1 NLAGAPN
8 PSAPPMATAVS
19 APVSTATVRVSNIPP
34 SAVAKELLAFFDSAV
49 AAAGAAYACEIA
61 AARRGWLSRC
71 IGIVQFDSTAAA
83 TLAAE
88 LASSGRLPR
97 FLGSLLSVSPAP
109 ADLLPRA
116 PDHSLRTADARLL
129 VGNRIAEREFE
140 AADSWD
146 SVRVEV
152 IPGKRRID
160 LYLDHDSQRY
170 RLEDIRNCYKCS
182 FDGAGAILL
191 KLMYAPRI
199 CTKISGPAVYSRF
212 SDDRFH
218 ACKEDV
224 KFTWVRALDFT
235 PNHSFGKCSTLA
247 LVLDE
252 GAPVPF
258 ILNSLPLSGE
268 LGELVISLM
277 EFVGPSSK
285 VVPLVDCPTGCSVS
299 YEVLFRVNSLVHMGK
314 IIAKHVN
321 AGLFKALEEIP
332 VHISRRIFEKMSKL
346 EFTCYEPLEFIQKEV
361 HSRKRSHN
369 ALLSSK
375 TEGKGK
381 LMMCYRIHI
390 TPSRIYC
397 LGPEEE
403 VTNYVVKH
411 HKKYASDFAR
421 VTFVDED
428 WSKLFPDAIS
438 ARTGRGFFSQPLK
451 TGLYYRI
458 LSILK
463 EGFSIGPKKY
473 EFLAFSASQLRG
485 SSVWMFASNDS
496 LKAEDIRRW
505 MGHFEEIRSVSK
517 CAARMGQLFSS
528 SRQTVEILPR
538 DVEEIPDIEVTTDG
552 TKHIFSDGIGKI
564 SEKFAK
570 DVAYEIGLDPMNPPS
585 AFQIRYGGYK
595 GVIAVDPDSFRRLS
609 LRPSMKKFESKSTMF
624 NITSWSKP
632 QPCYMNREIISLL
645 STLGIRDEIFE
656 LMQQDDMRELDEML
670 TNREA
675 ALSVLG
681 KIGSTETKTA
691 SKMLLQGYEPSLEP
705 YLLMILKA
713 HQDNRLTDIR
723 TRCKIH
729 VPKGRV
735 LIGCLDETGEL
746 KYGQVYIRITKNSKE
761 QKDNGQPYF
770 SKDNRK
776 DKTAVVVGKVAIS
789 KNPCLHPGDIR
800 VLEAVYDHGL
810 YANNLVDC
818 VVFPQRGE
826 RPHPNECSGGDLD
839 GDLYFITWDEKLIPE
854 KVDSPMDYTAARPR
868 IMDHVV
874 TLEEIQKYFVDY
886 MINDSLGAI
895 STAHLVHADRHP
907 MKARSPE
914 CLQLAALH
922 SMAVDFAKSGA
933 PAEMPR
939 SLRPREYPDFMER
952 WDKPMYISNGALGK
966 LYRAAASQ
974 MQSSPAPSF
983 AQPNPVFDPDLEVPG
998 FEEFLESAE
1007 ECYDLYVEKLTALMG
1022 HYGAEQ
1028 EDEILTGNIRNR
1040 LLYLKK
1046 DNKRYFEMKD
1056 RIIDSVEGLHK
1067 EARGWFTSRP
1077 KAEASRRASAWYRV
1091 TYHPDHRRR
1100 EKKWFWSFPWI
1111 ICDELLKIEESNNGD
1126 GLQRVVDE
1134 QMMDWNTLACLS

>member
-1 NLAGAPN
+1 
-8 PSAPPMATAVS
+8 MATAVS
-19 APVSTATVRVSNIPP
+19 APVFTATVRVSNIPP

-49 AAAGAAYACEIA
+49 AAAGEAYACEIA
-61 AARRGWLSRC
+61 AARRGWLSR
-71 IGIVQFDSTAAA
+71 GDGSVQFDSTATA
-83 TLAAE
+83 TFAAE

-116 PDHSLRTADARLL
+116 PDLSLRVADARLL
-129 VGNRIAEREFE
+129 VGNRVAEREFQ

-152 IPGKRRID
+152 IPAKRRID
-160 LYLDHDSQRY
+160 LYLNHDSQRY
-170 RLEDIRNCYKCS
+170 KLEVFFEDIRNCYQCS
-182 FDGAGAILL
+182 FHGAGAILL
-191 KLMYAPRI
+191 QLMYAPRI
-199 CTKISGPAVYSRF
+199 CTTISGPAVYSRF

-218 ACKEDV
+218 ACKEDA

-252 GAPVPF
+252 GAPVSF
-258 ILNSLPLSGE
+258 ILNSLPMSGE
-268 LGELVISLM
+268 LGELVISSM
-277 EFVGPSSK
+277 EFFGPSSK
-285 VVPLVDCPTGCSVS
+285 VVPLVDCPSGCSVS
-299 YEVLFRVNSLVHMGK
+299 YEVLFRLNSLVHMGK
-314 IIAKHVN
+314 IVAKDVN
-321 AGLFKALEEIP
+321 ADLFKALEEIP

-346 EFTCYEPLEFIQKEV
+346 DFTCYEPLQFIQQEA
-361 HSRKRSHN
+361 HSRKRSHDG
-369 ALLSSK
+369 LLSSK
-375 TEGKGK
+375 TEGEGK

-390 TPSRIYC
+390 TPSKIYC

-403 VTNYVVKH
+403 VSNYVVKH
-411 HKKYASDFAR
+411 HRQYASDFAR

-451 TGLYYRI
+451 TGLYHRI

-505 MGHFEEIRSVSK
+505 MGNFEDIRSVSK

-528 SRQTVEILPR
+528 SRQTLEILPR

-552 TKHIFSDGIGKI
+552 SKYIFSDGIGKI
-564 SEKFAK
+564 SERLAK
-570 DVAYEIGLDPMNPPS
+570 EMACRIGLDYTNPPS

-595 GVIAVDPDSFRRLS
+595 GVVAVDPDSFRNLS
-609 LRPSMKKFESKSTMF
+609 LRPSMKKFESESRMF
-624 NITSWSKP
+624 NITSTSKS
-632 QPCYMNREIISLL
+632 QPCYMNREVISLL

-656 LMQQDDMRELDEML
+656 SMQQNDMRELDEML

-681 KIGSTETKTA
+681 KIGSAETKTA
-691 SKMLLQGYEPSLEP
+691 SKILLQGYEPSLEP

-746 KYGQVYIRITKNSKE
+746 EYGQVYIRITKNSKE
-761 QKDNGQPYF
+761 QKDNCQPF
-770 SKDNRK
+770 FAEDNGK
-776 DKTAVVVGKVAIS
+776 EKTAVVVGKVAVS

-810 YANNLVDC
+810 YAKNLVDC

-922 SMAVDFAKSGA
+922 SMAADFAKTGA

-939 SLRPREYPDFMER
+939 SLRPKEYPDFMER
-952 WDKPMYISNGALGK
+952 WDKPTYISNRALGK
-966 LYRAAASQ
+966 LYRVAVSRMQSTPAPSSLA
-974 MQSSPAPSF
+974 QSSPA
-983 AQPNPVFDPDLEVPG
+983 FDPDLEVPG
-998 FEEFLESAE
+998 FEEFLAFAE
-1007 ECYDLYVEKLTALMG
+1007 ECYDLYAEKLSTLMSY
-1022 HYGAEQ
+1022 YGAER

-1056 RIIDSVEGLHK
+1056 RIIDSVDGLHK
-1067 EARGWFTSRP
+1067 EVQGWFRSRP

-1091 TYHPDHRRR
+1091 TYHPDHHRPG
-1100 EKKWFWSFPWI
+1100 KKQFWSFPWI
-1111 ICDELLKIEESNNGD
+1111 VCDELLKIKESSKRRRQQVD
-1126 GLQRVVDE
+1126 G
-1134 QMMDWNTLACLS
+1134 AAA

>member
-1 NLAGAPN
+1 
-8 PSAPPMATAVS
+8 
-19 APVSTATVRVSNIPP
+19 
-34 SAVAKELLAFFDSAV
+34 
-49 AAAGAAYACEIA
+49 
-61 AARRGWLSRC
+61 
-71 IGIVQFDSTAAA
+71 
-83 TLAAE
+83 
-88 LASSGRLPR
+88 
-97 FLGSLLSVSPAP
+97 
-109 ADLLPRA
+109 
-116 PDHSLRTADARLL
+116 
-129 VGNRIAEREFE
+129 
-140 AADSWD
+140 
-146 SVRVEV
+146 
-152 IPGKRRID
+152 
-160 LYLDHDSQRY
+160 
-170 RLEDIRNCYKCS
+170 
-182 FDGAGAILL
+182 
-191 KLMYAPRI
+191 MYAPRI
-199 CTKISGPAVYSRF
+199 YTTISGPAVYSRF

-218 ACKEDV
+218 ACKEDA

-235 PNHSFGKCSTLA
+235 HNHSFGKCSTLA

-252 GAPVPF
+252 GAPVSF
-258 ILNSLPLSGE
+258 IINSLPLSGE
-268 LGELVISLM
+268 LGELVISSM
-277 EFVGPSSK
+277 EFFGPGSK
-285 VVPLVDCPTGCSVS
+285 VVPLVDCPSGCSVS
-299 YEVLFRVNSLVHMGK
+299 YEVLFRLNSLVHMGK
-314 IIAKHVN
+314 IVAKDVN
-321 AGLFKALEEIP
+321 ADLFRALQEIP
-332 VHISRRIFEKMSKL
+332 VHISRRVFEKMSKL
-346 EFTCYEPLEFIQKEV
+346 ECTCYEPLRFIQQEA
-361 HSRKRSHN
+361 HSRKRGQD

-375 TEGKGK
+375 TEGEGK

-390 TPSRIYC
+390 TPSKIYC

-403 VTNYVVKH
+403 VSNYVVKH
-411 HKKYASDFAR
+411 HKQYASDFAR

-496 LKAEDIRRW
+496 LKAEDIRTW
-505 MGHFEEIRSVSK
+505 MGNFEDIRSVSK

-528 SRQTVEILPR
+528 SRQTLEILPR

-552 TKHIFSDGIGKI
+552 SKYIFSDGIGKI
-564 SEKFAK
+564 SERLAK
-570 DVAYEIGLDPMNPPS
+570 EMACRIGLDYTNPPS

-595 GVIAVDPDSFRRLS
+595 GVVAVDPDSFRNLS
-609 LRPSMKKFESKSTMF
+609 LRPSMKKFESKSRMF
-624 NITSWSKP
+624 NITSTSKS
-632 QPCYMNREIISLL
+632 QPCYMNREVISLL

-656 LMQQDDMRELDEML
+656 SMQQNDMRELDEML

-681 KIGSTETKTA
+681 KIGSAETKTA
-691 SKMLLQGYEPSLEP
+691 SQILLQGYEPSLEP

-746 KYGQVYIRITKNSKE
+746 EYGQVYIRITKNSKE
-761 QKDNGQPYF
+761 QKDNCQPYF
-770 SKDNRK
+770 AEDNGK
-776 DKTAVVVGKVAIS
+776 EKTAVVVGKVAVS

-810 YANNLVDC
+810 YAKNLVDC

-854 KVDSPMDYTAARPR
+854 KVDLPMDYTAARPR

-939 SLRPREYPDFMER
+939 SLRPKEYPDFMER
-952 WDKPMYISNGALGK
+952 WDKPSCISNGALGK
-966 LYRAAASQ
+966 LYRAAASR
-974 MQSSPAPSF
+974 MQSASAPSSSAQPSPA
-983 AQPNPVFDPDLEVPG
+983 FDPDLEVPG
-998 FEEFLESAE
+998 FEEFLASAE
-1007 ECYDLYVEKLTALMG
+1007 ECYDLYVEKLSTLMSY
-1022 HYGAEQ
+1022 YGAEH

-1067 EARGWFTSRP
+1067 EVQGWFRSRP

-1091 TYHPDHRRR
+1091 TYHPDHRRPG
-1100 EKKWFWSFPWI
+1100 KKQFWSFPWI
-1111 ICDELLKIEESNNGD
+1111 VCDELLKIKESSKRRRQQVD
-1126 GLQRVVDE
+1126 G
-1134 QMMDWNTLACLS
+1134 AAA

>member
-1 NLAGAPN
+1 
-8 PSAPPMATAVS
+8 MATAASV
-19 APVSTATVRVSNIPP
+19 PVSTATVRVSNIPA
-34 SAVAKELLAFFDSAV
+34 SAVAKELLQFFDSAV
-49 AAAGAAYACEIA
+49 AAAGGAYACEIA
-61 AARRGWLSRC
+61 ATRRGWLSR
-71 IGIVQFDSTAAA
+71 GNGSVQFDSTATA
-83 TLAAE
+83 TLAGE

-116 PDHSLRTADARLL
+116 PDLSLRVADARLV
-129 VGNRIAEREFE
+129 VGNRVAEREFA

-146 SVRVEV
+146 SVRVEI
-152 IPGKRRID
+152 IPGKRRMD
-160 LYLDHDSQRY
+160 VYLNHDSQMFK
-170 RLEDIRNCYKCS
+170 LEVFFEDIRNCYQCS
-182 FDGAGAILL
+182 FDGAGGILL
-191 KLMYAPRI
+191 QLMYAPRI
-199 CTKISGPAVYSRF
+199 CTTISGPAVYSRF

-218 ACKEDV
+218 ACKEDA

-252 GAPVPF
+252 GAPVSF

-268 LGELVISLM
+268 LGELVISSM
-277 EFVGPSSK
+277 DFFGSSSK
-285 VVPLVDCPTGCSVS
+285 VVPLVDCPSGCSVS
-299 YEVLFRVNSLVHMGK
+299 YEVLFRLNSLVHMGK
-314 IIAKHVN
+314 LVAKHVN
-321 AGLFKALEEIP
+321 ADLFKALEEIP

-346 EFTCYEPLEFIQKEV
+346 EFTCYEPLQFIQQEA
-361 HSRKRSHN
+361 HSRKRSHD

-375 TEGKGK
+375 TEGEGK

-390 TPSRIYC
+390 TPSKIYC

-403 VTNYVVKH
+403 VSNYVVKH
-411 HKKYASDFAR
+411 HKQYASDFTR

-505 MGHFEEIRSVSK
+505 MGNFEEIRSVSK

-528 SRQTVEILPR
+528 SRQTLDILPR

-552 TKHIFSDGIGKI
+552 TKYIFSDGIGKI
-564 SEKFAK
+564 SERFAK
-570 DVAYEIGLDPMNPPS
+570 EMACRIGLDYTNPPS

-595 GVIAVDPDSFRRLS
+595 GVVAVDPDSFRNLS
-609 LRPSMKKFESKSTMF
+609 LRPSMKKFESKSRMF
-624 NITSWSKP
+624 NITSTSKS

-656 LMQQDDMRELDEML
+656 LMQQHDMRELDEML

-681 KIGSTETKTA
+681 KIGSAETKTA
-691 SKMLLQGYEPSLEP
+691 SKILLQGYEPSLEP

-746 KYGQVYIRITKNSKE
+746 EYGQVYIRITKNSKE
-761 QKDNGQPYF
+761 QKDNCQPYF
-770 SKDNRK
+770 SEDNGK
-776 DKTAVVVGKVAIS
+776 DKTAVVVGKVAVS

-810 YANNLVDC
+810 YSKNLVDC

-939 SLRPREYPDFMER
+939 SLRPKEYPDFMER
-952 WDKPMYISNGALGK
+952 WDKPTYISNGPLGK
-966 LYRAAASQ
+966 LYRAAASR
-974 MQSSPAPSF
+974 MQSAPAPSSS
-983 AQPNPVFDPDLEVPG
+983 AQPIPAFDPDLEVPG
-998 FEEFLESAE
+998 FEEFLVSAE
-1007 ECYDLYVEKLTALMG
+1007 ECYDLYAEKLSTLMSY
-1022 HYGAEQ
+1022 YGTEH

-1067 EARGWFTSRP
+1067 EVRGWFTSRP
-1077 KAEASRRASAWYRV
+1077 KAEAARRASAWYHMA
-1091 TYHPDHRRR
+1091 YHPDHHQPGKRR
-1100 EKKWFWSFPWI
+1100 FWSFPWI
-1111 ICDELLKIEESNNGD
+1111 ICDELLTIKESSRRHRQQVD
-1126 GLQRVVDE
+1126 G
-1134 QMMDWNTLACLS
+1134 AAA

>member
-1 NLAGAPN
+1 
-8 PSAPPMATAVS
+8 MATAVS
-19 APVSTATVRVSNIPP
+19 APVFTATVRVSIPP
-34 SAVAKELLAFFDSAV
+34 SAVAKELLAFFDSSV
-49 AAAGAAYACEIA
+49 AAAGEAYACEIA
-61 AARRGWLSRC
+61 AARRGWLSR
-71 IGIVQFDSTAAA
+71 GDGSVQFDSTATA

-88 LASSGRLPR
+88 LASSCRLPR
-97 FLGSLLSVSPAP
+97 FLGSLLSVSPASV
-109 ADLLPRA
+109 DLLPRA
-116 PDHSLRTADARLL
+116 PDLSLRVADARLL
-129 VGNRIAEREFE
+129 VGNRVAEREFE
-140 AADSWD
+140 AADTWD

-160 LYLDHDSQRY
+160 LYLNHDSQRY
-170 RLEDIRNCYKCS
+170 RLEVYFEDIRNCLQCS
-182 FDGAGAILL
+182 FDGAGVILL
-191 KLMYAPRI
+191 QLMYAPRI
-199 CTKISGPAVYSRF
+199 CTTISGPAVYSRF

-218 ACKEDV
+218 ACKEDA

-235 PNHSFGKCSTLA
+235 RNHSFGKCSTLA

-252 GAPVPF
+252 GAPVSF
-258 ILNSLPLSGE
+258 ILNSLPMSGE
-268 LGELVISLM
+268 LGELVISSM
-277 EFVGPSSK
+277 EFFGPSSK
-285 VVPLVDCPTGCSVS
+285 AVPLVDCPSGCSVS
-299 YEVLFRVNSLVHMGK
+299 YEVLFRLNSLVHMGK
-314 IIAKHVN
+314 IVSKDVN
-321 AGLFKALEEIP
+321 ADLFKALEEIP

-346 EFTCYEPLEFIQKEV
+346 DFTCYEPLQFIQQEA
-361 HSRKRSHN
+361 HSRKRSHDG
-369 ALLSSK
+369 LLSSK
-375 TEGKGK
+375 TEGEGK

-390 TPSRIYC
+390 TPSKIYC

-403 VTNYVVKH
+403 VSNYVVKH
-411 HKKYASDFAR
+411 HKQYASDFAR

-451 TGLYYRI
+451 TGLYHRI

-485 SSVWMFASNDS
+485 SSVRMFASNDS

-505 MGHFEEIRSVSK
+505 MGNFEDIRSVSK

-528 SRQTVEILPR
+528 SRQTLEILPR

-552 TKHIFSDGIGKI
+552 SKYIFSDGIGKI
-564 SEKFAK
+564 SERLAK
-570 DVAYEIGLDPMNPPS
+570 EMACRIGLDYTNPPS

-595 GVIAVDPDSFRRLS
+595 GVVAVDPDSFRNLS
-609 LRPSMKKFESKSTMF
+609 LRPSMKKFESKSRMF
-624 NITSWSKP
+624 NITSTSKS
-632 QPCYMNREIISLL
+632 QPCYMNREVISLL

-656 LMQQDDMRELDEML
+656 SMQQNDMRELDEML

-681 KIGSTETKTA
+681 KIGSAETKTA
-691 SKMLLQGYEPSLEP
+691 SKILLQGYEPSLEP

-729 VPKGRV
+729 APKGRV

-746 KYGQVYIRITKNSKE
+746 EYGQVYIRITKNSKE
-761 QKDNGQPYF
+761 QKDNCLPYF
-770 SKDNRK
+770 AEDNGK
-776 DKTAVVVGKVAIS
+776 EKTAVVVGKVAVS

-810 YANNLVDC
+810 YAKNLVDC

-922 SMAVDFAKSGA
+922 SMAVDFAKTGA

-939 SLRPREYPDFMER
+939 SLRPKEYPDFMER
-952 WDKPMYISNGALGK
+952 WDKPTYISNGALGK
-966 LYRAAASQ
+966 LYRAAASRMQ
-974 MQSSPAPSF
+974 SAPAPSSSAQSSPA
-983 AQPNPVFDPDLEVPG
+983 FDPDLEVPG
-998 FEEFLESAE
+998 FEEFLASAE
-1007 ECYDLYVEKLTALMG
+1007 EFYDLYAEKLSTLMSY
-1022 HYGAEQ
+1022 YGAEH

-1056 RIIDSVEGLHK
+1056 RISSVEGLHK
-1067 EARGWFTSRP
+1067 EVQGWFRSRP
-1077 KAEASRRASAWYRV
+1077 KAEASRWASAWYRV
-1091 TYHPDHRRR
+1091 TYHPEHRRPG
-1100 EKKWFWSFPWI
+1100 KKQFWSFPWI
-1111 ICDELLKIEESNNGD
+1111 VCDELLKIKESSMRRR
-1126 GLQRVVDE
+1126 QQVD
-1134 QMMDWNTLACLS
+1134 DAAA

>member
-1 NLAGAPN
+1 
-8 PSAPPMATAVS
+8 MATALS
-19 APVSTATVRVSNIPP
+19 APVSTATVRVFNIPP
-34 SAVAKELLAFFDSAV
+34 SAVAKELLAFFNSAV
-49 AAAGAAYACEIA
+49 AAAGEAYACEIA
-61 AARRGWLSRC
+61 AARRGWLSR
-71 IGIVQFDSTAAA
+71 GNGSVQFDSTATA

-88 LASSGRLPR
+88 LVSSGRLPR

-109 ADLLPRA
+109 SDLLPRA
-116 PDHSLRTADARLL
+116 PDLSLRVADARLL
-129 VGNRIAEREFE
+129 VGNRVAEREFE

-160 LYLDHDSQRY
+160 LYLNHDSKMY
-170 RLEDIRNCYKCS
+170 KLEVFFEDIRNCYQCS

-191 KLMYAPRI
+191 QLMYAPRI
-199 CTKISGPAVYSRF
+199 YTTISGPAVYSRF

-235 PNHSFGKCSTLA
+235 PNHSFGKCSTIA

-252 GAPVPF
+252 GAPVSF
-258 ILNSLPLSGE
+258 ILNSLPFSGE
-268 LGELVISLM
+268 LGELVISSM
-277 EFVGPSSK
+277 EFFGPSSK
-285 VVPLVDCPTGCSVS
+285 VVPLVDCPSGCSVS
-299 YEVLFRVNSLVHMGK
+299 YEVLFRLNSLVHMGK
-314 IIAKHVN
+314 IVAKHVN
-321 AGLFKALEEIP
+321 ADLFKALEEIP

-346 EFTCYEPLEFIQKEV
+346 EFTCYGPWQFIQQEAQ
-361 HSRKRSHN
+361 SRNRSHN

-375 TEGKGK
+375 TEGEGK

-390 TPSRIYC
+390 TPSKIYC

-403 VTNYVVKH
+403 VSNYVVKH
-411 HKKYASDFAR
+411 HKQYASDFAR

-463 EGFSIGPKKY
+463 EGFCIGPKKY

-505 MGHFEEIRSVSK
+505 MGNFEEIRSVSK

-528 SRQTVEILPR
+528 SRQTLEILPR

-552 TKHIFSDGIGKI
+552 TKYIFSDGIGKI
-564 SEKFAK
+564 SERFAK
-570 DVAYEIGLDPMNPPS
+570 EMACRIGLDYTNPPS

-595 GVIAVDPDSFRRLS
+595 GVVAVDPDSFRNLS
-609 LRPSMKKFESKSTMF
+609 LRPSMKKFESKSRMF
-624 NITSWSKP
+624 NITSTSKS
-632 QPCYMNREIISLL
+632 QPSYMNREIISLL

-681 KIGSTETKTA
+681 KIGSAETKTA
-691 SKMLLQGYEPSLEP
+691 SKILLQGYEPSLEP

-746 KYGQVYIRITKNSKE
+746 EYGQVYIRISKNSKE
-761 QKDNGQPYF
+761 QKDNCQPYF
-770 SKDNRK
+770 SEDNGTE
-776 DKTAVVVGKVAIS
+776 KTAVVVGKVAVS

-810 YANNLVDC
+810 YAKNLVDC

-939 SLRPREYPDFMER
+939 SLRPKEYPDFMER
-952 WDKPMYISNGALGK
+952 WDKPTYISDGALGK
-966 LYRAAASQ
+966 LYRAAASR
-974 MQSSPAPSF
+974 MQSAPATSSSAQPSPA
-983 AQPNPVFDPDLEVPG
+983 FDPDLEVPG
-998 FEEFLESAE
+998 FEEFLASAE
-1007 ECYDLYVEKLTALMG
+1007 ECYDLYVEKLSTLIVY
-1022 HYGAEQ
+1022 YGTEH

-1067 EARGWFTSRP
+1067 EVRGWFMSCP
-1077 KAEASRRASAWYRV
+1077 KAEAARRASAWYRV
-1091 TYHPDHRRR
+1091 TYHPDHRRPG
-1100 EKKWFWSFPWI
+1100 KKQFWSFPWI
-1111 ICDELLKIEESNNGD
+1111 VCDELLKIKESNKRRR
-1126 GLQRVVDE
+1126 QQVD
-1134 QMMDWNTLACLS
+1134 DAAA

>member
-1 NLAGAPN
+1 
-8 PSAPPMATAVS
+8 MATALS
-19 APVSTATVRVSNIPP
+19 ATVSTATVRVSNIPP
-34 SAVAKELLAFFDSAV
+34 SAVAKELLAFFNSAV
-49 AAAGAAYACEIA
+49 AAAGEAYACEIA
-61 AARRGWLSRC
+61 AARRGWLSR
-71 IGIVQFDSTAAA
+71 GNGSVQFDSTATA

-109 ADLLPRA
+109 SDLLPRA
-116 PDHSLRTADARLL
+116 PDLSLRVADARLL
-129 VGNRIAEREFE
+129 VGNRVAEREFE

-160 LYLDHDSQRY
+160 LHLNHDSQMY
-170 RLEDIRNCYKCS
+170 RLEVFFEDIRNCYQCS

-191 KLMYAPRI
+191 QLMYAPRI
-199 CTKISGPAVYSRF
+199 CTTISGPAVYSRF

-218 ACKEDV
+218 ACKENA

-252 GAPVPF
+252 GAPVSF
-258 ILNSLPLSGE
+258 ILNSLPFSGE
-268 LGELVISLM
+268 LGELVISSM
-277 EFVGPSSK
+277 EFFGPLSK
-285 VVPLVDCPTGCSVS
+285 VVPLVDCPSGCSVS
-299 YEVLFRVNSLVHMGK
+299 YEVLFRLNSLVHMGK
-314 IIAKHVN
+314 IVAKHVN
-321 AGLFKALEEIP
+321 ADLFKALEEIP

-346 EFTCYEPLEFIQKEV
+346 EFTCYGPLQFIQQEA
-361 HSRKRSHN
+361 HNRNRSHN

-375 TEGKGK
+375 TEGDGK

-390 TPSRIYC
+390 TPSKIYC

-403 VTNYVVKH
+403 VSNYVVKH
-411 HKKYASDFAR
+411 HKQYASDFAR

-458 LSILK
+458 FSILK

-505 MGHFEEIRSVSK
+505 MGNFEEIRSVSK

-528 SRQTVEILPR
+528 SRQTLEILPR

-552 TKHIFSDGIGKI
+552 TKYIFSDGIGKI
-564 SEKFAK
+564 SERFAK
-570 DVAYEIGLDPMNPPS
+570 EMACRIGLDYTNPPS

-595 GVIAVDPDSFRRLS
+595 GVVAVDPDSFRNLS
-609 LRPSMKKFESKSTMF
+609 LRPSMKKFESKSRMF
-624 NITSWSKP
+624 NITSTSKS

-681 KIGSTETKTA
+681 KIGSAETKTA
-691 SKMLLQGYEPSLEP
+691 SKILLQGYEPSLEP

-746 KYGQVYIRITKNSKE
+746 EYGQVYIRISKNSKE
-761 QKDNGQPYF
+761 QKDNCQPYF
-770 SKDNRK
+770 SKDNGK
-776 DKTAVVVGKVAIS
+776 EKTAVVVGKVAVS

-810 YANNLVDC
+810 YAKNLVDC

-914 CLQLAALH
+914 CLQLAGLH

-939 SLRPREYPDFMER
+939 SLRPKEYPDFMER
-952 WDKPMYISNGALGK
+952 WDKPTYISDGALGK
-966 LYRAAASQ
+966 LYRAAASR
-974 MQSSPAPSF
+974 MQSAPATSSSAQLSPAY
-983 AQPNPVFDPDLEVPG
+983 DPDLEVPG
-998 FEEFLESAE
+998 FEEFLASAE
-1007 ECYDLYVEKLTALMG
+1007 ECYDLYEEKLSTLMG
-1022 HYGAEQ
+1022 YYGAEH

-1067 EARGWFTSRP
+1067 EVRGWFTSRP
-1077 KAEASRRASAWYRV
+1077 KAETARRASAWYRV
-1091 TYHPDHRRR
+1091 TYHPDHRRPG
-1100 EKKWFWSFPWI
+1100 KKQFWSFPWI
-1111 ICDELLKIEESNNGD
+1111 VCDELLKIKESNK
-1126 GLQRVVDE
+1126 QRSSRRT
-1134 QMMDWNTLACLS
+1134 TLRPDSSGQVIN

>member
-1 NLAGAPN
+1 MYFLPQYLRELKNWQVLESVNLSEP
-8 PSAPPMATAVS
+8 
-19 APVSTATVRVSNIPP
+19 
-34 SAVAKELLAFFDSAV
+34 
-49 AAAGAAYACEIA
+49 
-61 AARRGWLSRC
+61 
-71 IGIVQFDSTAAA
+71 
-83 TLAAE
+83 
-88 LASSGRLPR
+88 
-97 FLGSLLSVSPAP
+97 
-109 ADLLPRA
+109 
-116 PDHSLRTADARLL
+116 
-129 VGNRIAEREFE
+129 
-140 AADSWD
+140 
-146 SVRVEV
+146 
-152 IPGKRRID
+152 
-160 LYLDHDSQRY
+160 SQRSGLQLCV
-170 RLEDIRNCYKCS
+170 R
-182 FDGAGAILL
+182 AH
-191 KLMYAPRI
+191 KLMYSPRI
-199 CTKISGPAVYSRF
+199 CTTISGPAVYSRF

-218 ACKEDV
+218 ACKEDA

-247 LVLDE
+247 LILDE
-252 GAPVPF
+252 GASVSF

-268 LGELVISLM
+268 LGELVISST
-277 EFVGPSSK
+277 EFFGPLSK
-285 VVPLVDCPTGCSVS
+285 VVPLVDCPSGCSVP
-299 YEVLFRVNSLVHMGK
+299 YEVLFRLNSLVHMGK
-314 IIAKHVN
+314 IVAKDVN
-321 AGLFKALEEIP
+321 ADLFKALEEIP
-332 VHISRRIFEKMSKL
+332 VHISRRVFEKMSKL
-346 EFTCYEPLEFIQKEV
+346 EFTCYEPLRFIQQEA
-361 HSRKRSHN
+361 HSRKRGHD

-375 TEGKGK
+375 TEGEGK

-390 TPSRIYC
+390 TPAKIYC
-397 LGPEEE
+397 VGPEEE
-403 VTNYVVKH
+403 VSNYVVKR
-411 HKKYASDFAR
+411 HKQYASDFAR

-458 LSILK
+458 FSILK

-496 LKAEDIRRW
+496 LKAEDIRR
-505 MGHFEEIRSVSK
+505 
-517 CAARMGQLFSS
+517 
-528 SRQTVEILPR
+528 
-538 DVEEIPDIEVTTDG
+538 
-552 TKHIFSDGIGKI
+552 
-564 SEKFAK
+564 
-570 DVAYEIGLDPMNPPS
+570 
-585 AFQIRYGGYK
+585 YGGYK
-595 GVIAVDPDSFRRLS
+595 GVVAVDPDSFRNLS
-609 LRPSMKKFESKSTMF
+609 LRPSMKKFESKSRMF
-624 NITSWSKP
+624 NITSTSKS
-632 QPCYMNREIISLL
+632 QPCYMNHEVISLL

-656 LMQQDDMRELDEML
+656 SMQQNDMRELDEML

-681 KIGSTETKTA
+681 KIGSAETKTA
-691 SKMLLQGYEPSLEP
+691 SKILLQGYEPSLEP

-735 LIGCLDETGEL
+735 LLGCLDETGEL
-746 KYGQVYIRITKNSKE
+746 EYGQVYIRITKNSKE
-761 QKDNGQPYF
+761 QKDNCQPYF
-770 SKDNRK
+770 AEDNGK
-776 DKTAVVVGKVAIS
+776 EKTAVVVGKVAVS

-810 YANNLVDC
+810 YAKNLVDC

-854 KVDSPMDYTAARPR
+854 EVDSPMDYTAARPR

-939 SLRPREYPDFMER
+939 SLRPKEYPDFMER
-952 WDKPMYISNGALGK
+952 WDKPTYISNGALGK
-966 LYRAAASQ
+966 LYRAAASRMQ
-974 MQSSPAPSF
+974 SAPAPSSSAQSSPA
-983 AQPNPVFDPDLEVPG
+983 FDPDLEVPG
-998 FEEFLESAE
+998 FEEFLAFAE
-1007 ECYDLYVEKLTALMG
+1007 ECYDLYAEKLSTLMSY
-1022 HYGAEQ
+1022 YGAEH

-1056 RIIDSVEGLHK
+1056 RIIDSVDGLHK
-1067 EARGWFTSRP
+1067 EVQGWFRSRP

-1091 TYHPDHRRR
+1091 TYHPDHRRPG
-1100 EKKWFWSFPWI
+1100 KKQFWSFPWI
-1111 ICDELLKIEESNNGD
+1111 VCDELLKIKESSKRRRQQVD
-1126 GLQRVVDE
+1126 G
-1134 QMMDWNTLACLS
+1134 AAA